1 MNLDPVLRK
10 DKFEI
15 WRQKTNDI
23 ISLVN
28 SISAGT
34 GTQTTISETP
44 PPTPSNGDLWWDST
58 SGKLKIYYDDGDSLQ
73 WLDAFL
79 SSSNPPMT
87 TISDS
92 APLNPN
98 IGDLWWDSST
108 GKLKIYYFDGNSCQ
122 WIDAFTPSGVD
133 VPEVTIS
140 QNPPTSPQIGE
151 LWWDDLNSKLK
162 IYHSD
167 GTTDQWIDSYIYDNA
182 TVSDGVIQGYSNIDD
197 SSRNALDVVEYDTNS
212 GYSFKHSSPSDDWE
226 INLTNLSMTANQ
238 KTQIEVIVE
247 QGTTGYF
254 PKKLQINGNFIQVKW
269 ESLISVDGNGDPIP
283 NTDSIDKISYEI
295 YCNDPAINDYLI
307 LGQLKNF

>member
-15 WRQKTNDI
+15 WRQKTNDV

-28 SISAGT
+28 SISA

-44 PPTPSNGDLWWDST
+44 PPTPNTGDLWWDST

-182 TVSDGVIQGYSNIDD
+182 TVSDGVIQSYSDIDD

-238 KTQIEVIVE
+238 KTQIEIIVE
-247 QGTTGYF
+247 QGATGYF

-283 NTDSIDKISYEI
+283 NTDSIDKIYYEI
-295 YCNDPAINDYLI
+295 YCIDPTINDYLI